1 VAILPELHQING
13 DSYPFRAAHQKIKDV
28 MTAENVSVLEL
39 IDGLK
44 DHGPEETLWV
54 TALDD
59 HPNAKANNLISD
71 QLEQWILENTVKH

>member
-1 VAILPELHQING
+1 
-13 DSYPFRAAHQKIKDV
+13 
-28 MTAENVSVLEL
+28 MTAANVPVLEL

-59 HPNAKANNLISD
+59 HPNAKANNLVAD
-71 QLEQWILENTVKH
+71 QLEQWILKNTGKH